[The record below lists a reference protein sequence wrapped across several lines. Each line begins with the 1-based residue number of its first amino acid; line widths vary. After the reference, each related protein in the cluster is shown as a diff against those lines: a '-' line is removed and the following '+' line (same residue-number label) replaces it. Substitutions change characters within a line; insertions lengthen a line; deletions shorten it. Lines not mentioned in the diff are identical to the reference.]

1 MPLIKNTWSFRCQ
14 IL

>member
-1 MPLIKNTWSFRCQ
+1 MPLIKNTWSFRCK